1 MSEDVLPTRKWNN
14 CLYNNRGLPD
24 NYVDSDFLSELK
36 ENLVF
41 LPRLQARSVIIAAG
55 SIYQQ
60 LCCLSL
66 FVVIYFYLLFD
77 WISPKYLNSCL
88 LFLIAAG
95 YAMFWLM
102 KEVNEREFHKVPS
115 LISVI
120 SEIKSGVVFFTFCF
134 LLAPILHSLLSSVST
149 DSIYAMCFFFLVVY
163 WTCFDYRT
171 HWKGHPRKP
180 GSNTIS
186 LSSALL
192 AALCLASRLPGPY
205 HTFALL
211 STVVTLL
218 ALWPTLTRR
227 FRNHGGDRAQICLTI
242 LSGSVTILSAWPI
255 VYNKVS
261 FEYKCVFL
269 CVLVMS
275 TVCIN
280 FVGPCYLLRMQKFK
294 RFVSQF
300 SI

>member
-1 MSEDVLPTRKWNN
+1 
-14 CLYNNRGLPD
+14 
-24 NYVDSDFLSELK
+24 
-36 ENLVF
+36 
-41 LPRLQARSVIIAAG
+41 
-55 SIYQQ
+55 
-60 LCCLSL
+60 
-66 FVVIYFYLLFD
+66 
-77 WISPKYLNSCL
+77 
-88 LFLIAAG
+88 
-95 YAMFWLM
+95 MFWLM
-102 KEVNEREFHKVPS
+102 KEVNEREFHK
-115 LISVI
+115 VI

-227 FRNHGGDRAQICLTI
+227 FRVSLKHCGAEMPDAQEI
-242 LSGSVTILSAWPI
+242 LM
-255 VYNKVS
+255 
-261 FEYKCVFL
+261 
-269 CVLVMS
+269 VLRDDKLVIEAGNSS
-275 TVCIN
+275 TVARI
-280 FVGPCYLLRMQKFK
+280 CYA
-294 RFVSQF
+294 
-300 SI
+300 